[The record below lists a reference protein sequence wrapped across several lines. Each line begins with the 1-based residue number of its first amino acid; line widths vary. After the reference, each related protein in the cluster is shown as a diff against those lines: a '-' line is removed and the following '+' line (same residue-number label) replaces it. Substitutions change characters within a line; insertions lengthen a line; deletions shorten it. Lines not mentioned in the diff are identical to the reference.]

1 MLIWFPGRNGID
13 KIALPREAGADM
25 FDQIT
30 TFSFP
35 TRIVFGVGAVRQL
48 PACLE
53 ENGVRRPLVVT
64 DPGLRAAPPFNAV
77 ESALQDGGIEY
88 EVFAGVH
95 PNPIEEDVVQAAESY
110 RGAGCDG
117 VIGVGGGSAID
128 VAKATVVMARHE
140 GSLADFEAQ
149 SGGMD
154 RMSGP
159 YDPIIAIPTTAG
171 TGSEVGRSSVI
182 TSLKL
187 RRKIIIFSPWLM
199 PKRAILD
206 PELTVS
212 LPPFL
217 TAATGMDAFTHC
229 LESLTCPVFH
239 PLCDAI
245 AIHGL
250 ELVIRFLERATRDGK
265 DIEARGN
272 MLVAASMGAIAF
284 QKDLGATHSLAHPL
298 STEFGL
304 HHGLANALCLTA
316 VMRFNLETAAPHY
329 ARLARIYGGC
339 NANEPDDQ
347 LAAKAVNRVEA
358 MIDRLGI
365 KRGLRD
371 YGVPRGSL
379 EALSGSAFADSC
391 HKTNIRPCTQD
402 DLHRLYQES
411 W

>member
-1 MLIWFPGRNGID
+1 
-13 KIALPREAGADM
+13 M
-25 FDQIT
+25 FDQIA

-35 TRIVFGVGAVRQL
+35 TRIVFGVGATRQL
-48 PACLE
+48 PPCLDE
-53 ENGVRRPLVVT
+53 IGVRRPLVVT
-64 DPGLRAAPPFNAV
+64 DPGLRNAPPFKAV
-77 ESALQDGGIEY
+77 ESALQDSRVHY
-88 EVFAGVH
+88 EIFDKVH
-95 PNPIEEDVVQAAESY
+95 PNPIEEDVVEAAESY
-110 RGAGCDG
+110 RTAGCDG
-117 VIGVGGGSAID
+117 VIGLGGGSAID
-128 VAKATVVMARHE
+128 VAKATVILARHE
-140 GSLADFEAQ
+140 GALAYFEAQ
-149 SGGMD
+149 AGGMV
-154 RMSGP
+154 RMIGP

-182 TSLKL
+182 TSHKL

-239 PLCDAI
+239 PICDAI

-250 ELVIRFLERATRDGK
+250 ELIIRYLERATRDGR

-304 HHGLANALCLTA
+304 HHGLANALCLPA
-316 VMRFNLETAAPHY
+316 VMRFNLEAAAPHY
-329 ARLARIYGGC
+329 ARLARLYHDNHFSDADNREAA
-339 NANEPDDQ
+339 NAVS
-347 LAAKAVNRVEA
+347 LVEV
-358 MIDRLGI
+358 MIEGLGI
-365 KRGLRD
+365 QRGLRNH
-371 YGVPRGSL
+371 GVPRESL
-379 EALSGSAFADSC
+379 EKLAESAFADSC

-402 DLHRLYQES
+402 DLLRLYRES

>member
-1 MLIWFPGRNGID
+1 
-13 KIALPREAGADM
+13 M
-25 FDQIT
+25 FDTIT

-35 TRIVFGVGAVRQL
+35 TRIVFGVGATRQL

-53 ENGVRRPLVVT
+53 EIGVRRHLVVT
-64 DPGLRAAPPFNAV
+64 DPGLRAAPPFKAV
-77 ESALQDGGIEY
+77 EAALRDGGIQY
-88 EVFAGVH
+88 EVFDGVH
-95 PNPIEEDVVQAAESY
+95 PNPIEEDVVQAAQAY
-110 RGAGCDG
+110 RTAGCDC

-128 VAKATVVMARHE
+128 VAKATVVMARQE
-140 GSLADFEAQ
+140 GTLADYEAQ
-149 SGGMD
+149 AGGMD
-154 RMSGP
+154 RMTGP

-182 TSLKL
+182 TSPKL
-187 RRKIIIFSPWLM
+187 RRKIIIFSPWLL

-229 LESLTCPVFH
+229 LESLTCPVYH

-250 ELVIRFLERATRDGK
+250 EMVVHFLERATRNGH

-298 STEFGL
+298 STEFGV
-304 HHGLANALCLTA
+304 HHGLANALCLPA
-316 VMRFNLETAAPHY
+316 VMRFNLDAAAPYY
-329 ARLARIYGGC
+329 ARLARIYGDGT
-339 NANEPDDQ
+339 NEADNR
-347 LAAKAVNRVEA
+347 LAAKAAEMVEG

-365 KRGLRD
+365 KRGLRNH
-371 YGVPRGSL
+371 GVPQEGL
-379 EALSGSAFADSC
+379 QGLSESAFADSC

-402 DLHRLYQES
+402 DLLRLYQES

>member
-1 MLIWFPGRNGID
+1 
-13 KIALPREAGADM
+13 M

-48 PACLE
+48 PECLN

-64 DPGLRAAPPFNAV
+64 DPGLRAAPPFKAV
-77 ESALQDGGIEY
+77 ESALQDGGIKY
-88 EVFAGVH
+88 VVFAGVH
-95 PNPIEEDVVQAAESY
+95 PNPVEEDVLQAAQAY
-110 RGAGCDG
+110 RAAGCDC

-128 VAKATVVMARHE
+128 VAKATVILARQQ
-140 GSLADFEAQ
+140 GTLADFEAQ
-149 SGGMD
+149 AGGMD
-154 RMSGP
+154 RMTGP

-182 TSLKL
+182 TSPKLK
-187 RRKIIIFSPWLM
+187 RKIIIFSPWLM

-229 LESLTCPVFH
+229 LESLTCPVYH
-239 PLCDAI
+239 PICDAI

-250 ELVIRFLERATRDGK
+250 ELIIRYLERATRDGR

-272 MLVAASMGAIAF
+272 MLVAASMGSIAF

-304 HHGLANALCLTA
+304 HHGLANALCLPA
-316 VMRFNLETAAPHY
+316 VMRFNLDAAAPHY
-329 ARLARIYGGC
+329 ARLARLYRDSLS
-339 NANEPDDQ
+339 NEPESRQ
-347 LAAKAVNRVEA
+347 AAEAITMVEA

-365 KRGLRD
+365 KRGLRNH
-371 YGVPRGSL
+371 GVPREGL
-379 EALSGSAFADSC
+379 EALSASAFADSC

-402 DLHRLYQES
+402 NLLGLYQES

>member
-1 MLIWFPGRNGID
+1 
-13 KIALPREAGADM
+13 M
-25 FDQIT
+25 FDKIT
-30 TFSFP
+30 TFAFP
-35 TRIVFGVGAVRQL
+35 TRIVFGVGATRLL
-48 PACLE
+48 PACLDE
-53 ENGVRRPLVVT
+53 IGVRRPLIVT
-64 DPGLRAAPPFNAV
+64 DPGLRAAPPFKTV
-77 ESALQDGGIEY
+77 ESVLQEAGVRY
-88 EVFAGVH
+88 EVFDGVH
-95 PNPIEEDVVQAAESY
+95 PNPIEEDVFHSAESY
-110 RGAGCDG
+110 RTAGCDG

-128 VAKATVVMARHE
+128 VAKATVVIARQ
-140 GSLADFEAQ
+140 GGTLADYEAQ
-149 SGGMD
+149 AGGMD
-154 RMSGP
+154 RLTGP

-182 TSLKL
+182 TSPKLK
-187 RRKIIIFSPWLM
+187 RKIIIFSPWLL

-229 LESLTCPVFH
+229 LESLTCPVYH

-250 ELVIRFLERATRDGK
+250 ELVIQYLERATRDGR

-272 MLVAASMGAIAF
+272 MLIAASMGAIAF
-284 QKDLGATHSLAHPL
+284 QKDLGAAHSLAHPL

-304 HHGLANALCLTA
+304 HHGLANALCLPA
-316 VMRFNLETAAPHY
+316 VMRFNLDVAAPHY
-329 ARLARIYGGC
+329 ARLARLYGDC
-339 NANEPDDQ
+339 HSNEPDNRE
-347 LAAKAVNRVEA
+347 AAKAVNLVEA

-365 KRGLRD
+365 KRGLRNH
-371 YGVPRGSL
+371 GVPRENL

-402 DLHRLYQES
+402 DLLRLYQES

>member
-1 MLIWFPGRNGID
+1 
-13 KIALPREAGADM
+13 M
-25 FDQIT
+25 FDQIV

-35 TRIVFGVGAVRQL
+35 TRIVFGMRATRLL
-48 PACLE
+48 PGCLE
-53 ENGVRRPLVVT
+53 ENGARRPLVVT
-64 DPGLRAAPPFNAV
+64 DPGLRAAPPFQTV
-77 ESALQDGGIEY
+77 VSALGDAGVRY
-88 EVFAGVH
+88 EVFDRVH
-95 PNPIEEDVVQAAESY
+95 PNPVEEDVVQAAESY
-110 RGAGCDG
+110 RTAGCDS
-117 VIGVGGGSAID
+117 VIGLGGGSAID
-128 VAKATVVMARHE
+128 VAKATVIMARHE
-140 GSLADFEAQ
+140 GTLADYEAQ
-149 SGGMD
+149 AGGMD
-154 RMSGP
+154 RLTGP

-187 RRKIIIFSPWLM
+187 KRKIIIFSPWLM
-199 PKRAILD
+199 PRKAILD

-229 LESLTCPVFH
+229 LESLTCPVYH
-239 PLCDAI
+239 PICDAI

-250 ELVIRFLERATRDGK
+250 ELIIRYLERATRDGH

-304 HHGLANALCLTA
+304 HHGLANALCLPA
-316 VMRFNLETAAPHY
+316 VMRFNVDAAAPHY
-329 ARLARIYGGC
+329 ARLARLYRDR
-339 NANEPDDQ
+339 NAHDSEQ
-347 LAAKAVNRVEA
+347 REAAEAVRMVEE
-358 MIDRLGI
+358 MIERLGI
-365 KRGLRD
+365 QRGLRNH
-371 YGVPRGSL
+371 GVPRESL
-379 EALSGSAFADSC
+379 PRLSESAFADSC

-402 DLHRLYQES
+402 DLQRLYEES

>member
-1 MLIWFPGRNGID
+1 
-13 KIALPREAGADM
+13 M
-25 FDQIT
+25 FDKIT

-35 TRIVFGVGAVRQL
+35 TRIVFGVGATRQL
-48 PACLE
+48 PACLDE
-53 ENGVRRPLVVT
+53 IGVRRPLVVT
-64 DPGLRAAPPFNAV
+64 DPGLRSAPPFEAI
-77 ESALQDGGIEY
+77 ESALRDGGVRY
-88 EVFAGVH
+88 QVFDGVH
-95 PNPIEEDVVQAAESY
+95 PNPIEEDVVRAAESY
-110 RGAGCDG
+110 RTAGCDS

-128 VAKATVVMARHE
+128 VAKATVVLARQE
-140 GSLADFEAQ
+140 GTLADYEAQ
-149 SGGMD
+149 AGGMD
-154 RMSGP
+154 RMTGP
-159 YDPIIAIPTTAG
+159 CDPIIAIPTTAG

-182 TSLKL
+182 TSHKLK
-187 RRKIIIFSPWLM
+187 RKIIIFSPWLL

-229 LESLTCPVFH
+229 LESLTCPVYH

-250 ELVIRFLERATRDGK
+250 ELIICYLERATRDGR

-298 STEFGL
+298 STEFGV
-304 HHGLANALCLTA
+304 HHGLANALCLPA
-316 VMRFNLETAAPHY
+316 VMKFNLDAAAPHY
-329 ARLARIYGGC
+329 ARLARLYRDEGS
-339 NANEPDDQ
+339 NEAEDRV
-347 LAAKAVNRVEA
+347 AAEAVKIVEA
-358 MIDRLGI
+358 MIERLGI
-365 KRGLRD
+365 KRGLRNH
-371 YGVPRGSL
+371 GVPRESL

-402 DLHRLYQES
+402 DLLRLYQES